1 MEVKVQF
8 IYGDK
13 IIPIL
18 CSTEEK
24 MSKIFEKFKNQVNAL
39 SEINNFIFYYEE
51 NILDPST
58 TFEQNHFF
66 SGKKEITISV
76 QKNLRIIKCPE
87 CIYNDCIINLSNYR
101 ASF

>member
-24 MSKIFEKFKNQVNAL
+24 MSEIFKKFQEQIHSL
-39 SEINNFIFYYEE
+39 SEINNFIFYYER
-51 NILDPST
+51 NILDAST
-58 TFEQNHFF
+58 TFEQNQFF

-76 QKNLRIIKCPE
+76 QKDLRIIKCPE